1 MIVNFSITAPDFHIC
16 RLEWRKFKS
25 EDEGVL
31 VLNDWAASSD
41 IINIKYLNV
50 RKIRKQKVMPKYAKV
65 YIYIVYLLVYN
76 QICRTYP
83 GSDNLV
89 ISSIFTVKDSK
100 ANHTRIQE

>member
-1 MIVNFSITAPDFHIC
+1 MIINFNITAPDFHIC

-50 RKIRKQKVMPKYAKV
+50 QKIRKQKVMPKYAKV
-65 YIYIVYLLVYN
+65 YIYSLSFGVQPNMSNVS
-76 QICRTYP
+76 R
-83 GSDNLV
+83 V
-89 ISSIFTVKDSK
+89 
-100 ANHTRIQE
+100 R